1 MSNYI
6 LVTGANGFVA
16 MHVIKL
22 ALELG
27 YSVIGTIRS
36 ERAAESVR
44 RVFPESL
51 TRLLLIKVSD
61 ISKPGSFKPA
71 FTARPVRAV
80 INLASPLVNNPKDVK
95 SEVLDPAIQSGT
107 SILTAALQYG
117 GMSVERV
124 IHVSSFTACL
134 DLSLSNDASYRY
146 TSADWNPLT
155 YDEAAEGG
163 NMTAY
168 MGSKALAEKAM
179 WTWMRDQR
187 PSYDMVSIVPS
198 ATFGPHVGPVQL
210 DNVNLSTRMLWELVE
225 PSPNPPVYNSRHLGS
240 WIDVR
245 DVAKCLL
252 RAIDVPEAAGKRLLV
267 AQRCHW
273 QLVRDEARRV
283 LPELRDRIEPGKP
296 GSWKNDAA
304 VTYDVDGTEAAR
316 ILDIQYRPLHECLRD
331 TYLQLLQAHKHQG
344 NLL

>member
-1 MSNYI
+1 MSLVQRFFLPFTMSSYI
-6 LVTGANGFVA
+6 LVTGASGFVA

-27 YSVIGTIRS
+27 YGVIGTIRS

-51 TRLLLIKVSD
+51 ARLLLFKVSD
-61 ISKPGSFKPA
+61 ISKPESFKPA
-71 FTARPVRAV
+71 FTASPVRAV

-117 GMSVERV
+117 GISMERV

-134 DLSLSNDASYRY
+134 NLSLSNNTSYRY

-163 NMTAY
+163 SMTAY

-179 WTWMRDQR
+179 WTWMRDQK
-187 PSYDMVSIVPS
+187 PSYEMVSIVPS
-198 ATFGPHVGPVQL
+198 AIFGPCVGPVQL
-210 DNVNLSTRMLWELVE
+210 DNINLSTRMLWELVE
-225 PSPNPPVYNSRHLGS
+225 PSPDPPVYNSHHLGC

-252 RAIDVPEAAGKRLLV
+252 RAVDVPEAAGKRLLV

-283 LPELRDRIEPGKP
+283 LPELRDRIKPGKP
-296 GSWKNDAA
+296 GSWKDDAA
-304 VTYDVDGTEAAR
+304 VTYDVDGTEAAK
-316 ILDIQYRPLHECLRD
+316 ILDIRYRPLH
-331 TYLQLLQAHKHQG
+331 
-344 NLL
+344 